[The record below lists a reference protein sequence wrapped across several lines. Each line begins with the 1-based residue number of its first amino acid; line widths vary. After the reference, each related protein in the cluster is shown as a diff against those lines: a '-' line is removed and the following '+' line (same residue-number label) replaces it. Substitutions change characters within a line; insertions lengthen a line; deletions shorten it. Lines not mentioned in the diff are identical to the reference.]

1 MARMV
6 CAVGGV
12 FVFVYS
18 WLYTFDTIFRWAFMN
33 IIDWIVLCGTL
44 SAIVLYGIW
53 KGRQSARDIAG
64 YVLGSREL
72 PWYNV
77 ALSVMAT
84 QASAITFLSV
94 PGQAYTDGMRFVQ
107 FYFGLPL
114 AMIVLCVTAIP
125 LYSKLN
131 VFTAYQY
138 LETRFDV
145 RTRVLTSAL
154 FLIQRGLAAGLT
166 IYAPSLILSLL
177 LGWDIRLTI
186 VLTGIL
192 AMLYTVTGGAKAVSY
207 TQSYQLMIILC
218 SMGLAFWVVLSLL
231 PQNVSFSNALT
242 IAGSVGKMNAI
253 NFHFDINDRY
263 NIWSGIIGGFFLQLS
278 YFGTDQS
285 QVQRYLSGQSITQSR
300 IGLLVNGMVKIP
312 MQFAILILG
321 IMVFVAYQFVT
332 PPLFFNATEITKLQ
346 QSSYS
351 EQYQTIEK
359 EYARVAQERTV
370 SAQVLAEALTKH
382 DASEIARAQDALR
395 RSHAS
400 LSALRTQT
408 TALMKTN
415 DRTANTNDTNY
426 IFLSFVLAYLPVG
439 LVGLVIAAI
448 ISASM
453 SSISSEVNALAST
466 SLVDVYK
473 RLIKPSADDEHY
485 VRASKVLA
493 AVWAGMIILFA
504 QFLGSLGSLVEAV
517 NVLGSL
523 FYGTILGIFLTAFYV
538 KRVNAKHVFVAA
550 IIAEGIVLFCYL
562 QLTISFLWFN
572 LIGCGAVVFFG
583 LLLSWIQYKPQ
594 ARV

>member
-1 MARMV
+1 MH
-6 CAVGGV
+6 
-12 FVFVYS
+12 S
-18 WLYTFDTIFRWAFMN
+18 
-33 IIDWIVLCGTL
+33 IDWIVLSCTL
-44 SAIVLYGIW
+44 SVIVLYGVW
-53 KGRQSARDIAG
+53 KGRQSARNIEG
-64 YVLGSREL
+64 YVLGNREL

-131 VFTAYQY
+131 VYTAYEY
-138 LETRFDV
+138 LESRFDV

-166 IYAPSLILSLL
+166 IYAPSLILSLIM
-177 LGWDIRLTI
+177 GWDIRLTI
-186 VLTGIL
+186 VITGVL

-207 TQSYQLMIILC
+207 TQSYQLVIILC
-218 SMGLAFWVVLSLL
+218 SMALAFWVVMSLL
-231 PQNVSFSNALT
+231 PKNVSFGTALS
-242 IAGSVGKMNAI
+242 IAGSLGKMNAI
-253 NFHFDINDRY
+253 NLHFDINDRY

-312 MQFAILILG
+312 MQFAILLLG
-321 IMVFVAYQFVT
+321 IMVFVAYQFIT
-332 PPLFFNATEITKLQ
+332 PPLFFNRAEITKLQ
-346 QSSYS
+346 NSPYTQ
-351 EQYQTIEK
+351 EYQTIERN
-359 EYARVAQERTV
+359 YQAVAQQRTQYAQALATALATQDQQTTQ
-370 SAQVLAEALTKH
+370 SAQTQL
-382 DASEIARAQDALR
+382 QQ
-395 RSHAS
+395 SHAQI
-400 LSALRTQT
+400 LGLRGQAT
-408 TALMKTN
+408 TLMRTN

-473 RLIKPSADDEHY
+473 RLLKPNASDEHY
-485 VRASKVLA
+485 VQASRIIA
-493 AVWAGMIILFA
+493 GVWAGMIILFA

-538 KRVNAKHVFVAA
+538 KRVNARQVFIAA
-550 IIAEGIVLFCYL
+550 LCAEALVLYCYA

-572 LIGCGAVVFFG
+572 LIGCAAVVG
-583 LLLSWIQYKPQ
+583 GSTLLSFLQKKHRDLTPSTTDRE
-594 ARV
+594 A